1 MPDWSRRVTGMR
13 NFRQALAS
21 PHPGRLAHD
30 PVATD
35 SGSRCQVSG
44 VSQESAIRPPTGDT
58 EMSKAPRLVLALL
71 GALLISGCAA
81 RSVHVAQLK
90 DQPARYYNKTVSVNG
105 VVTRSWGVPLV
116 PFQFYSVD
124 DGTGQITVIGHSGRV
139 PSTGTRVNVKGRVN
153 ELASFGGQSLGLHLD
168 ETKRSI
174 KY

>member
-1 MPDWSRRVTGMR
+1 MR
-13 NFRQALAS
+13 NIRQALAS
-21 PHPGRLAHD
+21 PHSGLFFHD
-30 PVATD
+30 PRATFSEPCGLSPGPD
-35 SGSRCQVSG
+35 GRAAMV
-44 VSQESAIRPPTGDT
+44 
-58 EMSKAPRLVLALL
+58 KAPRFVLALL

-90 DQPARYYNKTVSVNG
+90 DQPTKYYNKSVTVNG

-139 PSTGTRVNVKGRVN
+139 PSTGTRVNVKGRVQ
-153 ELASFGGQSLGLHLD
+153 ELAAFGGQSLGLHLD
-168 ETKRSI
+168 EEKRKI

>member
-1 MPDWSRRVTGMR
+1 
-13 NFRQALAS
+13 
-21 PHPGRLAHD
+21 
-30 PVATD
+30 
-35 SGSRCQVSG
+35 
-44 VSQESAIRPPTGDT
+44 
-58 EMSKAPRLVLALL
+58 MSNAPRLVLALL

-139 PSTGTRVNVKGRVN
+139 PSTGTRVSVKGRVN
-153 ELASFGGQSLGLHLD
+153 ELATFGGQSLGLHLD
-168 ETKRSI
+168 ETKRTI

>member
-1 MPDWSRRVTGMR
+1 MR

-21 PHPGRLAHD
+21 PHSGRSAHD

-35 SGSRCQVSG
+35 FEAQGSRPRAQ
-44 VSQESAIRPPTGDT
+44 GDAA
-58 EMSKAPRLVLALL
+58 MVKAPRLVLALL
-71 GALLISGCAA
+71 GAVLISGCAA

-90 DQPARYYNKTVSVNG
+90 DQPARYYNKTVTVNG
-105 VVTRSWGVPLV
+105 VVTRSWGLPLV

-153 ELASFGGQSLGLHLD
+153 ELATFGGQSLGLHLD
-168 ETKRSI
+168 ETNRKI

>member
-1 MPDWSRRVTGMR
+1 MAGWSRRITGMR

-21 PHPGRLAHD
+21 PHPGQLFHRSGAINFRL
-30 PVATD
+30 
-35 SGSRCQVSG
+35 
-44 VSQESAIRPPTGDT
+44 RPPGPGPRGDAD
-58 EMSKAPRLVLALL
+58 MVKAPRLVLALC

-90 DQPARYYNKTVSVNG
+90 DQPTRYYNKSVSVNG
-105 VVTRSWGVPLV
+105 VVTRSWGLPLV

-139 PSTGTRVNVKGRVN
+139 PSTGTRVNVKGRVQ
-153 ELASFGGQSLGLHLD
+153 ELAAFGGQSLGLHLD
-168 ETKRSI
+168 EEKRKI